1 MDVFQRQVDYVLLI
15 FIPVVILTLMFFRTQ
30 IFQINPN
37 TSGPCWLEHVTHFNF
52 LFLFWNQI
60 QTKTQTMT
68 LKYECR
74 TFPPISSEKLLF
86 DLIDMPF
93 QCKLFSNFNC
103 NREKFPPK
111 KLFPNKQA
119 PELAKYKY
127 FHKLVC
133 STLSEQVSKEATGLY
148 LREQDMLLVVCV
160 LP

>member
-1 MDVFQRQVDYVLLI
+1 MSQVDYGLLI

-60 QTKTQTMT
+60 QTKSQTMT
-68 LKYECR
+68 VKYECR

-103 NREKFPPK
+103 NREKFPPENC
-111 KLFPNKQA
+111 F
-119 PELAKYKY
+119 LAKYKY

-133 STLSEQVSKEATGLY
+133 STLSEQVYQK
-148 LREQDMLLVVCV
+148 RRQDFMYGNRICC
-160 LP
+160 

>member
-1 MDVFQRQVDYVLLI
+1 MLSQVDYVLLI

-60 QTKTQTMT
+60 QTKSQTMT
-68 LKYECR
+68 VKYECR

-103 NREKFPPK
+103 NREFFSQKTVSW
-111 KLFPNKQA
+111 PNTNIFINWFVVHS
-119 PELAKYKY
+119 LNKYTKRGDR
-127 FHKLVC
+127 
-133 STLSEQVSKEATGLY
+133 TLCTGTGYAVS
-148 LREQDMLLVVCV
+148 RVCV